1 MQEVRYYFI
10 QYWACNNPSIL
21 TFDDLRETL
30 YQIWEEIW
38 QKYESYIG
46 EDKLFKIGKCY
57 KQRILKGKEQI

>member
-30 YQIWEEIW
+30 YKIWEEIW

>member
-1 MQEVRYYFI
+1 MKEVRYYFI
-10 QYWACNNPSIL
+10 QYWACTNPEIL

-38 QKYESYIG
+38 QKFESYIG

-57 KQRILKGKEQI
+57 KQRILKGKEQL

>member
-10 QYWACNNPSIL
+10 QYWACTNPEIL

-38 QKYESYIG
+38 QKFESYIG

-57 KQRILKGKEQI
+57 KQRILKGKEQL

>member
-1 MQEVRYYFI
+1 MKEARYYFI
-10 QYWACNNPSIL
+10 QYWACTNPEIL

-38 QKYESYIG
+38 QKFESYIG

-57 KQRILKGKEQI
+57 KQRILKGKEQL